1 VIESPPPATT
11 RTARAASIIDA
22 AARVLDADGAEALT
36 MRRLGDELGIT
47 APSIYKHFADKAA
60 VEAALV
66 ERAFLDLGAALH
78 GAADRPG
85 RRGPVAAVL
94 TTYRERSVANPNLY
108 RLATR
113 GPLDRT
119 AIAPGVEAW
128 AGRPFFLVTGEPYR
142 AQALWAFAHGMVILE
157 IDNRFL
163 DASHLDRTW
172 RAGAAAFASP
182 AAAKRGRN
190 DAAATPPC

>member
-1 VIESPPPATT
+1 VIDPPPATA

-22 AARVLDADGAEALT
+22 AKRVLEAEGADALT

-47 APSIYKHFADKAA
+47 APSIYKHFADKAG

-66 ERAFLDLGAALH
+66 EHAFLELGAALH
-78 GAADRPG
+78 RAVDRPG

-94 TTYRERSVANPNLY
+94 ATYRERAVANPNLY
-108 RLATR
+108 RLATG
-113 GPLDRT
+113 GPLDRE
-119 AIAPGVEAW
+119 AIAPGIEDW
-128 AGRPFFLVTGEPYR
+128 AGSPFFFVTGEPYR

-163 DASHLDRTW
+163 DVSHLDRTW
-172 RAGAAAFASP
+172 RAGALAFAVTP
-182 AAAKRGRN
+182 R
-190 DAAATPPC
+190 DTTVAATRTTAATTR